1 MLKNKYNKGFTLIE
15 IVAILILIGILMAV
29 AASKYFDMRDE
40 AQKRAA
46 LATVAEAQS
55 RINSVFAE
63 KILGGET
70 CANAKAHASDLD
82 NIDDMKVTQGN
93 AFGDYYLS
101 LVPGTEGTDSDVLKV
116 DVGLISESTT
126 TTITSATLYLPECG
140 SKNGGSGGSG
150 DGDNTG
156 GGDKDD
162 GEDVLPPTDGKW
174 SLTQK
179 EILDQY
185 GYVDIGNMGLD
196 EFFGNLPDTF
206 KLGGI
211 VKYDGIFIS
220 GYYVIDYKQGVHE
233 LNSITEG
240 TNNNWAKYD
249 TSTNTWTESPEKG
262 DYYLGGNGDTKEVF
276 VYVGESNP
284 NAELPTTTT
293 DPAVLFEKGWVKLNY
308 SK

>member
-1 MLKNKYNKGFTLIE
+1 MLENKYNKGFTLIE

-82 NIDDMKVTQGN
+82 NIDDMKVAQGN

-101 LVPGTEGTDSDVLKV
+101 LVTGTEGTDSGALKV

-140 SKNGGSGGSG
+140 SKDGGSGGSG

-156 GGDKDD
+156 DGDETTGDWYLSSLEIRQKYGDKFAWEDFAWWSDDYAGHIVWDPLSNEYKVWNRTMFSAYKLSNADNKENWVKFDSEQRVWMKFDSENNTWVNKLPVRGTFYKGND
-162 GEDVLPPTDGKW
+162 GEVYIYEG
-174 SLTQK
+174 
-179 EILDQY
+179 
-185 GYVDIGNMGLD
+185 G
-196 EFFGNLPDTF
+196 FGTPSEPSEDSSNWL
-206 KLGGI
+206 KL
-211 VKYDGIFIS
+211 V
-220 GYYVIDYKQGVHE
+220 
-233 LNSITEG
+233 
-240 TNNNWAKYD
+240 
-249 TSTNTWTESPEKG
+249 
-262 DYYLGGNGDTKEVF
+262 TK
-276 VYVGESNP
+276 
-284 NAELPTTTT
+284 
-293 DPAVLFEKGWVKLNY
+293 
-308 SK
+308 